1 MKTPVR
7 GPLGIDRVGID
18 RLRMLRVGIHRAVAS
33 AVWFVVATTAIGA
46 AQAAAPGIAVQGN
59 QFVTTSAGTLG
70 VISVGANVPVV
81 LRGVNITGSE
91 YECLQGDS
99 VWDSSSQPNAETTAE
114 YQKVVNAILAWHA
127 NVVRIPLNED
137 CWLDEPSSSPPP
149 AATSGPVNYADVIAS
164 FISVANASG
173 LIAEVDLH
181 VGAGPELV
189 KKNSNNIDSFPAM
202 DTNYSLAFWQ
212 SVASK
217 FAGSPSVIFNLTNE
231 PEFLSSTS
239 NWSCYLSGGCST
251 KGLPSPNGS
260 ANYWTVQGTQSV
272 VTAIRNTGAKNPI
285 IIAGLDYSNQ
295 LNDWLSYVPSDP
307 DGQII
312 AGIHIYFDDLDCE
325 DAACWTSV
333 FGGIQAAGYP
343 IVVDETGELD
353 KVKNTPATGDT
364 GCGSGSEQTL
374 TAWADA
380 QSPQVGYWFWA
391 FTSADWKNCTNGPDL
406 LQGPNPPTSFTAWP
420 NYGTFV
426 ESHLQLVQ

>member
-1 MKTPVR
+1 
-7 GPLGIDRVGID
+7 
-18 RLRMLRVGIHRAVAS
+18 MLRVGIHQAVAS

-81 LRGVNITGSE
+81 LEVNITGSE

-231 PEFLSSTS
+231 PEFFF
-239 NWSCYLSGGCST
+239 
-251 KGLPSPNGS
+251 
-260 ANYWTVQGTQSV
+260 
-272 VTAIRNTGAKNPI
+272 
-285 IIAGLDYSNQ
+285 
-295 LNDWLSYVPSDP
+295 
-307 DGQII
+307 
-312 AGIHIYFDDLDCE
+312 HF
-325 DAACWTSV
+325 
-333 FGGIQAAGYP
+333 
-343 IVVDETGELD
+343 
-353 KVKNTPATGDT
+353 
-364 GCGSGSEQTL
+364 
-374 TAWADA
+374 
-380 QSPQVGYWFWA
+380 
-391 FTSADWKNCTNGPDL
+391 
-406 LQGPNPPTSFTAWP
+406 
-420 NYGTFV
+420 
-426 ESHLQLVQ
+426 